1 MREAGNAAWRTLCK
15 DTVHLMLNVMG
26 RHWRVLS
33 RKIAI
38 SPLHY
43 KRMLCRHHVG
53 SKTGSRDTNWV
64 RDYGSLSKHSRGGS
78 SKRWLDCNRVYRA

>member
-1 MREAGNAAWRTLCK
+1 MREAGKPASWTSCK
-15 DTVHLMLNVMG
+15 DTMHFMLNVMG

-33 RKIAI
+33 KKIAI

-43 KRMLCRHHVG
+43 KRMFCRHHVG

-64 RDYGSLSKHSRGGS
+64 RDYGSLSKHSRSGS
-78 SKRWLDCNRVYRA
+78 RKSG